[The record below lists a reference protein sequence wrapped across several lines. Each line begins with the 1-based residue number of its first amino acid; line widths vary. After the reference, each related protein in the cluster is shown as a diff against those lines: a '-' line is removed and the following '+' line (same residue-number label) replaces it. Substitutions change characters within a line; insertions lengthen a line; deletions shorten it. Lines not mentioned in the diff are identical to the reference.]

1 MRWKFTANKLMFQT
15 PTSPSPFPSQLLF
28 IGIIFK
34 GTVFAFHIFDDD
46 EADFGR
52 SLKPWKSKIRISEFS
67 SLDLTFTKFHM
78 WINDLDLERLD
89 WEGSICSLATWWLSS
104 CKVAKN
110 KQPVVSKFLFTLWLL
125 FVGRGLVLLH
135 FLTRRRRKQT
145 QTPDFLQEMH
155 FCFFYKLLES
165 AFKSSIEWLPL
176 SKTHYMYVHIL
187 CIFPQN
193 LAMLRFDW

>member
-1 MRWKFTANKLMFQT
+1 MDQWSWF
-15 PTSPSPFPSQLLF
+15 
-28 IGIIFK
+28 
-34 GTVFAFHIFDDD
+34 GT
-46 EADFGR
+46 FG
-52 SLKPWKSKIRISEFS
+52 L
-67 SLDLTFTKFHM
+67 
-78 WINDLDLERLD
+78 
-89 WEGSICSLATWWLSS
+89 GSICSLATWWLSS

-176 SKTHYMYVHIL
+176 SKHIICTYTYRVFSL
-187 CIFPQN
+187 KIWPCWDLTDK
-193 LAMLRFDW
+193 LAGMIYFEVGLLQHIGWIESQESHRMDKEDETSVLKELAHISHCTSWKDFSRAPILRFMQTSRFPIKFE